1 MLPFLP
7 GTFWL
12 FCPCAAYD
20 SRICPKV
27 TPCKH
32 SNITG
37 PIPPSPQDI
46 SAQVDSL
53 HSLTHALTQVVK
65 HSEKNHTPNTR
76 PIISLYTNLALL
88 VFCFCCL
95 LNSNSESGA
104 GSQSSCWPNSSSQNM
119 TQQPYSFFSVPVT
132 LKLLPESLRRV
143 IKAVCYSPPTVSNLD
158 SLWWSLTICVLK
170 NLPNF

>member
-1 MLPFLP
+1 MSPRPTDQMLPFLP

-53 HSLTHALTQVVK
+53 HSLTHALTQAVK

-76 PIISLYTNLALL
+76 SIISLYTNLAFL
-88 VFCFCCL
+88 VFFFFVFVVYSTPTLNQGLGLSHHVDQIALFSEYGPATLFLLLCPSDSKAFARITQKGHQGCL
-95 LNSNSESGA
+95 LQSTNS
-104 GSQSSCWPNSSSQNM
+104 
-119 TQQPYSFFSVPVT
+119 F
-132 LKLLPESLRRV
+132 
-143 IKAVCYSPPTVSNLD
+143 
-158 SLWWSLTICVLK
+158 
-170 NLPNF
+170 